1 MKILNNI
8 QKNGETI
15 PKNNIKIDIDD
26 SNKNVIKNSKQENK
40 KGCC

>member
-8 QKNGETI
+8 PKNVETI
-15 PKNNIKIDIDD
+15 PKDNIKIDIDD
-26 SNKNVIKNSKQENK
+26 NNKNVIKNSKQENK